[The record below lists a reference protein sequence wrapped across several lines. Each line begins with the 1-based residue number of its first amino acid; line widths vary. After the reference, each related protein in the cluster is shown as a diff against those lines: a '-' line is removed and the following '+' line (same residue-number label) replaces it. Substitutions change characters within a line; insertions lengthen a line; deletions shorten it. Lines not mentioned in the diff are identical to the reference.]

1 MSEKHAATMDPLLS
15 VAPAD
20 FPETADPPRRHRGDI
35 MSPEKRSAVM
45 SRIRGRDTGPERAVG
60 MMLAKGGFFHETQAR
75 DLPGRPDFVMRDVRL
90 VVLVDGD
97 FWHGWRFNLWR
108 DKLSLKWE
116 AKIAQN
122 RKRDARNLRLLRQQ
136 GWKVIRLWEH
146 EVVAAPLICASRI
159 KTAWFRQAEALAVAK
174 SGRGDPETMPE
185 DGAVSP
191 RTLL

>member
-1 MSEKHAATMDPLLS
+1 MSEKHAATTDPLLS
-15 VAPAD
+15 GASAELPKI
-20 FPETADPPRRHRGDI
+20 PEPPRRHRGDI
-35 MSPEKRSAVM
+35 MSPEKRSALM
-45 SRIRGRDTGPERAVG
+45 SKIRGRDTGPERAVA

-97 FWHGWRFNLWR
+97 FWHGWQFNLWR

-136 GWKVIRLWEH
+136 GWKVVKLWEH
-146 EVVAAPLICASRI
+146 QVVADPLICVSRI
-159 KTAWFRQAEALAVAK
+159 KAAWFRQAETLAVAE
-174 SGRGDPETMPE
+174 SRLGDP
-185 DGAVSP
+185 
-191 RTLL
+191 